1 MAGACNK
8 ADLMTSPP
16 SRLVA
21 GQGESTKATAEK
33 PTHLADMV
41 SAILGGMRL
50 WLLSILTACG
60 TAQTPGT
67 ADTADM
73 PDCEST
79 DSSTWFIDDDGDGF
93 GDEPITAL
101 CQPDGAVAI
110 DGDCDDSN
118 EFTWPGAE
126 DICDGQDNDCNGE
139 IDDGEA
145 GTLQTWYGDLDDDG
159 YGFPG
164 ATTEGCSQPNGY
176 VDNDL
181 DCDDSNSGVYPG
193 APEICDGAANDCDGD
208 RDGWV
213 SDDGMATFI
222 SADKE
227 TVIDVS
233 DQLSLS
239 TDSPTTY
246 TLSEPGV
253 LTLCDGTWHT
263 RLILDADDL
272 TVVGINGPESVA
284 LDASGLGPVVTIS
297 AGHSAAVEG
306 LALRNGAADQGG
318 GVYVAPLACPEEK
331 EKEKDAGAKAVSQP
345 YIVLDALHITD
356 STATQGGGVY
366 ASGCVYLEIDDTLIE
381 ANSAEQGGGV
391 YIGMSDEPNVTFYL
405 DDTTITDNT
414 AQDGGGLW
422 IGASWATINDTHV
435 TDNTA
440 EQSGGGLVLS
450 GSLYITSSDKGD
462 TAVTGNIAE
471 QGGGVYFETDSWLYT
486 SGTDWGGAKDEA
498 TGKTAAD
505 NVTDDID
512 GPTLTGAPYS
522 LGVMETVTC
531 ADKTGCE
538 REEEKS
544 QESQ

>member
-181 DCDDSNSGVYPG
+181 DCDDNNSGVYPG

-318 GVYVAPLACPEEK
+318 GVYVAPLACPK
-331 EKEKDAGAKAVSQP
+331 EKEK
-345 YIVLDALHITD
+345 
-356 STATQGGGVY
+356 
-366 ASGCVYLEIDDTLIE
+366 
-381 ANSAEQGGGV
+381 
-391 YIGMSDEPNVTFYL
+391 
-405 DDTTITDNT
+405 
-414 AQDGGGLW
+414 
-422 IGASWATINDTHV
+422 
-435 TDNTA
+435 
-440 EQSGGGLVLS
+440 
-450 GSLYITSSDKGD
+450 
-462 TAVTGNIAE
+462 
-471 QGGGVYFETDSWLYT
+471 
-486 SGTDWGGAKDEA
+486 
-498 TGKTAAD
+498 
-505 NVTDDID
+505 
-512 GPTLTGAPYS
+512 
-522 LGVMETVTC
+522 
-531 ADKTGCE
+531 
-538 REEEKS
+538 
-544 QESQ
+544 